1 VGYAVRVSR
10 RQQIL
15 DTAAELFASRG
26 FHGVSVNDIGA
37 ACGISGPAL
46 YKHFPSKQAL
56 LAASL
61 TEISETLRDVG
72 RQRVDD
78 AKDAP
83 AALTALIEW
92 HIDFALTH
100 PSLIVIQDR
109 EWSNLDEE
117 TQAAVRRLQLAYI
130 DIWVDVLSELRPDLD
145 RPTARAMVQ
154 AGFGL
159 LNSTPHSARLAE
171 STMRR
176 LLLDMATS
184 ALTPP

>member
-1 VGYAVRVSR
+1 VSR
-10 RQQIL
+10 RQQII

-26 FHGVSVNDIGA
+26 YHGVSVNDIGA

-72 RQRVDD
+72 RQRVDEAPD
-78 AKDAP
+78 AR
-83 AALTALIEW
+83 AALAALIDW
-92 HIDFALTH
+92 HTEFALTH

-109 EWSNLDEE
+109 EWSNLDAD
-117 TQAAVRRLQLAYI
+117 TQATVRRTQLTYI
-130 DIWVDVLSELRPDLD
+130 DIWVDVLADLRPELD

-159 LNSTPHSARLAE
+159 LNSTPHSARLAG
-171 STMRR
+171 SAMRE
-176 LLLDMATS
+176 LLHAMAS
-184 ALTPP
+184 AALAPQP

>member
-1 VGYAVRVSR
+1 MVVNLSDRLHHVSDR
-10 RQQIL
+10 RQQII
-15 DTAAELFASRG
+15 DTAADLFAAHG

-72 RQRVDD
+72 RQRVDEAAD
-78 AKDAP
+78 AQGAL
-83 AALTALIEW
+83 AALIDW

-109 EWSNLDEE
+109 EW
-117 TQAAVRRLQLAYI
+117 
-130 DIWVDVLSELRPDLD
+130 
-145 RPTARAMVQ
+145 
-154 AGFGL
+154 
-159 LNSTPHSARLAE
+159 
-171 STMRR
+171 
-176 LLLDMATS
+176 
-184 ALTPP
+184 

>member
-1 VGYAVRVSR
+1 MSR
-10 RQQIL
+10 RQQII
-15 DTAAELFASRG
+15 DTAADLFASRG
-26 FHGVSVNDIGA
+26 YHGVSVNDIGA

-72 RQRVDD
+72 RQRVEEAPD
-78 AKDAP
+78 AR
-83 AALTALIEW
+83 AALAALIDW

-109 EWSNLDEE
+109 EWSNLDADA
-117 TQAAVRRLQLAYI
+117 QAAVRRTQLTYI
-130 DIWVDVLSELRPDLD
+130 DIWVDVLARLRPELD

-171 STMRR
+171 STMRE
-176 LLLDMATS
+176 LLHAMATA
-184 ALTPP
+184 ALAKGS